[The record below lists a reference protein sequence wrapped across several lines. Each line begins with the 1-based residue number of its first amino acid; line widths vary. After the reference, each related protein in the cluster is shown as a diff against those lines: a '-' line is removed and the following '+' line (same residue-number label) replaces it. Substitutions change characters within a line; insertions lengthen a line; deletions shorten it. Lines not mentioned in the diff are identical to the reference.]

1 MAETDIFQ
9 IEEKYKDMT
18 DENLINEA
26 TTNQNNMALEC
37 LMERYKDIVNMKA
50 SKFFMVGSEKDDI
63 VQEGYIGLY
72 KAVKSFDK
80 EKQNSFKTFATIC
93 IERQLITAVKNS
105 NRQKHM
111 PLNSSVSLNAAAFDE
126 DENGETSVIEVLD
139 TKRGDVFIFANRNIS
154 KVTKVSEEL
163 YIDVP
168 LSYEDQII
176 KQEKIL
182 NEACKQIQKLDNV
195 AEAKYIGLNEFA
207 SSALVSSPAVKSGTA
222 PAAASCFSKDSTV
235 MGSAFS
241 I

>member
-9 IEEKYKDMT
+9 LEEKYKDMT

-26 TTNQNNMALEC
+26 INNQNNVALDC
-37 LMERYKDIVNMKA
+37 LMSRYKDIVNMKA

-63 VQEGYIGLY
+63 IQEGYIGLY

-126 DENGETSVIEVLD
+126 DEDGETTVIEVLD
-139 TKRGDVFIFANRNIS
+139 TKKGAEDPLEIITKKEYIDAVEKNINDNLSNFEKDVLKLYKNGYSYVTIAD
-154 KVTKVSEEL
+154 KLKTKVKSVDTA
-163 YIDVP
+163 I
-168 LSYEDQII
+168 QRIKKKAAKI
-176 KQEKIL
+176 KQQL
-182 NEACKQIQKLDNV
+182 EAN
-195 AEAKYIGLNEFA
+195 
-207 SSALVSSPAVKSGTA
+207 
-222 PAAASCFSKDSTV
+222 
-235 MGSAFS
+235 
-241 I
+241 